1 MFTQCSIHATKNKLG
16 CHRGKDCMERF
27 CKDLKEYVLKII
39 NFDEKEMMPLTY
51 KENEYYLKF
60 TTDKNDRNASK
71 LYHKVRD
78 HCHYIGKYRGAPHN
92 ICNLRY
98 QIPKEIPKVFH
109 NGSIYNYHFI
119 IDELVKELND
129 QFE

>member
-1 MFTQCSIHATKNKLG
+1 
-16 CHRGKDCMERF
+16 MERF

-60 TTDKNDRNASK
+60 NTDKNDRNAFK

-129 QFE
+129 QFEWLGENT